1 MNLIQ
6 ANDINNNNRLALIGK
21 GNLASDYY
29 NENRRQYEAYGKNE
43 QGNYFIVY
51 AIPDFTGW
59 ADKHLRIK
67 LEILSEDGFKEYE
80 IEYDPYGDK
89 YEHWY
94 VNGRRCAL
102 DFYTLVYFKLEEKF
116 EEPLREILK
125 ETFRKSYG
133 FDNYGEKIFEE

>member
-21 GNLASDYY
+21 ANLASDYY
-29 NENRRQYEAYGKNE
+29 NENRRQYEAYDKNE

-67 LEILSEDGFKEYE
+67 LEILLEDEFEEYE
-80 IEYDPYGDK
+80 IEYDPFGGK

-94 VNGRRCAL
+94 ANRRRCAL
-102 DFYTLVYFKLEEKF
+102 SFHTLVYFKLGEKF

-133 FDNYGEKIFEE
+133 FDDYGEKIFEE